1 MSPGRKAFV
10 GAHTALV
17 VVVALVA
24 AVVCLVAASASAGAR
39 PAEAQEEEGL
49 PRATAAAG
57 GKEKAH
63 ALGDGNRIIYKS
75 VDSRPGFD
83 GGTYSH
89 FVSCPDGY
97 KAIGGG
103 FDLNTRDRG
112 GDKFGNYWQIQA
124 SRPAYERWG

>member
-24 AVVCLVAASASAGAR
+24 AVVCLVASASAGAR
-39 PAEAQEEEGL
+39 PAEAQEEGL

-89 FVSCPDGY
+89 FVNCPDGY

-112 GDKFGNYWQIQA
+112 GDNFGNYWQIQA
-124 SRPAYERWG
+124 SRPAYELWG

>member
-1 MSPGRKAFV
+1 VPGGGV
-10 GAHTALV
+10 GI
-17 VVVALVA
+17 
-24 AVVCLVAASASAGAR
+24 GRGEAR
-39 PAEAQEEEGL
+39 GGPKEEGL

-83 GGTYSH
+83 GGTCSH

-112 GDKFGNYWQIQA
+112 GDNFGNYWQIQA